1 MPPMC
6 AMQSRALWNVSRRR
20 AKRVNDKHQLFQPN
34 ATQSKESDT
43 DLIIPKD
50 EEKGDKNLKKRETKI
65 ARRKVRKL
73 LILVVAVLLL
83 VASGAIILFREELK
97 IVASITKVANAQ
109 RVYYMEVEGDYHFKD
124 FLEAG
129 GASSDKTVS
138 AFLTKRISKG
148 LYSVDVKEG
157 GPACSTISAV
167 APDGSHVWGR
177 NFDWK
182 GSVPIIVRCVPQD
195 GYASIS
201 TCDFQNITANPDAV
215 PEGIGNKMFAIAALY
230 VPMDGMNEVG
240 LCVADLE
247 VNEGGMITMDTDKP
261 NLTITTAIR
270 LLLNKAASVEQA
282 VALLRQYDIFASGGI
297 SHHLAISDSEGNSVA
312 VEFVGGKLVIV
323 DTNVVTNFNLDN
335 GNTAAGGENAKQRFE
350 WLSSLYKENEGLL
363 AYGQVKHALAQVSQ
377 SDGEFVTQWSI
388 IFEQDSLSVN
398 YYFGGD
404 FENAHSFS
412 VHNQ

>member
-1 MPPMC
+1 MMGE
-6 AMQSRALWNVSRRR
+6 SRRR
-20 AKRVNDKHQLFQPN
+20 LHIFYLG
-34 ATQSKESDT
+34 
-43 DLIIPKD
+43 D
-50 EEKGDKNLKKRETKI
+50 ENLKMRETQI
-65 ARRKVRKL
+65 ARRKIGKL
-73 LILVVAVLLL
+73 LIMAVAVLLFIT
-83 VASGAIILFREELK
+83 AGPIILFQEELK
-97 IVASITKVANAQ
+97 IIASITKVADVQ
-109 RVYYMEVEGDYHFKD
+109 RVYYMDVEGNYHFED

-129 GASSDKTVS
+129 GASSDKAVS
-138 AFLTKRISKG
+138 AFLTKHISKG

-157 GPACSTISAV
+157 GSACSTICAIS
-167 APDGSHVWGR
+167 PDGSHVWGR

-182 GSVPIIVRCVPQD
+182 GSVPIVVRCVPQD

-215 PEGIGNKMFAIAALY
+215 PEGVANKMFAIAALY
-230 VPMDGMNEVG
+230 VPMDGINEMG

-247 VNEGGMITMDTDKP
+247 VNEGGMITIDTDKP

-270 LLLNKAASVEQA
+270 LLLNKAANVGQA

-297 SHHLAISDSEGNSVA
+297 SHHLAISDAEGTSVA
-312 VEFVGGKLVIV
+312 VEFVDGELVIV
-323 DTNVVTNFNLDN
+323 DTNAVTNFNLAN

-363 AYGQVKHALAQVSQ
+363 AYEQVKHALSQVSQ
-377 SDGEFVTQWSI
+377 SDGEFATQWSI

-404 FENAHSFS
+404 FKTAYSFS
-412 VHNQ
+412 VHDQ